1 MAGWLAGS
9 RSWFPGCLAGRADWL
24 SAWLVKLLVSCWR
37 FVACYCC
44 CSCLA
49 LATGRLAGWLANY
62 LAGWLAGCVAGWLPG
77 QTGWLAGWLQA
88 AWLAVG
94 GFVTATGWL
103 LLAVGGLP
111 LLIIISHRYWLAVV
125 LFPFAPCCCSCHA

>member
-1 MAGWLAGS
+1 MAGWLVGS
-9 RSWFPGCLAGRADWL
+9 RSWFPGCLAGIADWL

-37 FVACYCC
+37 FVACYCF

-62 LAGWLAGCVAGWLPG
+62 LAGWLRGWVAAWPN
-77 QTGWLAGWLQA
+77 WLAGRLQA

-111 LLIIISHRYWLAVV
+111 PL
-125 LFPFAPCCCSCHA
+125 